1 MSPSV
6 GTRPAVALRLPR
18 LPGPRLDAPFVVVH
32 VGQSAAV
39 LRAGDDS
46 LAITSRERGLVPG
59 GVCVPHPADFALVR
73 RALVRRALTPGAAVR
88 PDLLLADLLPHA
100 VRVDLRVPPTVPDA
114 TAVAALSRAVAAAR
128 VPAGVL
134 PDPRPLR
141 DLAGPLAR
149 AALAGDDAGVADLLH
164 RLVGSG
170 PGATPAGDDVVVGVL
185 AALGATPGSPAADA
199 RGRLA
204 RALPAVL
211 HRTTWASR
219 HDLRAAAAGQ
229 LAEHLHDLVR
239 ATADAALVP
248 GTVARARTW
257 GATSGLDHAS
267 GVAAAAALALPTSGP
282 RAGVPSVDT
291 HLRRSA

>member
-6 GTRPAVALRLPR
+6 GTRPAGALRLPR
-18 LPGPRLDAPFVVVH
+18 LPGPRLDVPFAVVH

-39 LRAGDDS
+39 LRADDDTL
-46 LAITSRERGLVPG
+46 LALTSRERGLVPG

-73 RALVRRALTPGAAVR
+73 RALSPGGVVR

-100 VRVDLRVPPTVPDA
+100 VRVDLRVPPAVADPA
-114 TAVAALSRAVAAAR
+114 AVAALARAVAAAC

-149 AALAGDDAGVADLLH
+149 AALAGDDAGVADLLR

-170 PGATPAGDDVVVGVL
+170 PGATPTGDDVVVGVL
-185 AALGATPGSPAADA
+185 ATLRATPGDPAADA
-199 RGRLA
+199 VARLA

-211 HRTTWASR
+211 PRTTWASR

-257 GATSGLDHAS
+257 GATSGLDHAA
-267 GVAAAAALALPTSGP
+267 GVAAAAALTLPSSGP
-282 RAGVPSVDT
+282 RAGVPSLDP